1 MTFNYIG
8 KTYKNC
14 DPSAAQKAG
23 LASSQGWQTLLS
35 GAYKTVFGTGSTMFN
50 QISQGLDGIIAKGR
64 EAMGYSPEELA
75 DKNAQS
81 INAAA
86 ASAKDVNRAIGT
98 NAARGGAV
106 PGVESGV
113 VQAERAGA
121 DTSIMNNMS
130 NRQAQITDEG
140 YQVQREAFDK
150 AVQEKESSLGA
161 SFNPSTSMDTGV
173 NAANETVNQQA
184 NNNQQTQSSWMGLV
198 GGVADKAAS
207 AAMMGA

>member
-14 DPSAAQKAG
+14 DPSAAQKGA
-23 LASSQGWQTLLS
+23 LASDKGWQTVLTNAYESVLGKGTAMYQQLS
-35 GAYKTVFGTGSTMFN
+35 G
-50 QISQGLDGIIAKGR
+50 GLDSIIAKGR

-75 DKNAQS
+75 AKNAQA
-81 INAAA
+81 INTAAA
-86 ASAKDVNRAIGT
+86 TAKNVNRSIGL
-98 NAARGGAV
+98 NASKGGAV

-113 VQAERAGA
+113 VQAERASA
-121 DTSIMNNMS
+121 DTAVLNNMS
-130 NRQAQITDEG
+130 NREAQITDEG

-150 AVQEKESSLGA
+150 ATAEKEASLGA
-161 SFNPSTSMDTGV
+161 SFNPATSIQSGV
-173 NAANETVNQQA
+173 TAANEAVSQQA
-184 NNNQQTQSSWMGLV
+184 NANQQQQNSWMGLV